1 MPSTDKQPL
10 VCRTFWCCIEETE
23 KEVDV
28 KAGSLQDVYYFK
40 GKLYP
45 EVETAWYTDE
55 SRIQKEKMGDTL
67 RSYYVSQE
75 RRS

>member
-28 KAGSLQDVYYFK
+28 KAGSLHDVNYFK

-55 SRIQKEKMGDTL
+55 SRFKKEKMGDTL
-67 RSYYVSQE
+67 R
-75 RRS
+75 RIM